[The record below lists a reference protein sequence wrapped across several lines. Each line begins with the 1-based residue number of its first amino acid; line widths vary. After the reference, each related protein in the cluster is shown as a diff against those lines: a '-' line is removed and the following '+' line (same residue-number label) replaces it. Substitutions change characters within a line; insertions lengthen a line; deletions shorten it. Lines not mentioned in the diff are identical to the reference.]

1 MAMKKLSI
9 QLQPMFFAANL
20 CDLAVKKL
28 KTLEN
33 NKKLVTSAK
42 YDYGEED
49 GVRYINITFTSSDI
63 MQLWK
68 TIQKQFLTET
78 SAGIM
83 FKSGSII
90 VCEGDFGW
98 DDYLL
103 LHHFDPLE
111 KLDELPS
118 P

>member
-1 MAMKKLSI
+1 MTIKTLNI
-9 QLQPMFFAANL
+9 QLQPMLFAVNL

-28 KTLEN
+28 KALEN

-49 GVRYINITFTSSDI
+49 GIHYINITFTSLDI
-63 MQLWK
+63 IQLWR

-78 SAGIM
+78 SAGMM

-98 DDYLL
+98 NDYLL

-111 KLDELPS
+111 KLDKLVK
-118 P
+118 